1 MQVFVRRGQVWEKKI
16 ITDHWSYMDWR
27 MKISIIWELLV
38 IGYLVLLTYSR
49 MQKLVWKSIFATNL
63 NSSKYEEGFDSSD
76 NQMEDIKDDVL
87 YKFCLS
93 FNEMARKEMLGTD
106 RLWLC
111 GIIPSN
117 ADIRSAHWKTRQH
130 LGKRIWRWRKE
141 CRNYKMLIVLKSCRW
156 LW

>member
-1 MQVFVRRGQVWEKKI
+1 MRKEDYYRSLIIYGLTDEDFDNMGIIGDWVFSAAYIFQNAEIGVEIHFRKK
-16 ITDHWSYMDWR
+16 SNGVYQ
-27 MKISIIWELLV
+27 SIN
-38 IGYLVLLTYSR
+38 VLPLD
-49 MQKLVWKSIFATNL
+49 ATNL

-117 ADIRSAHWKTRQH
+117 ADIRSAH
-130 LGKRIWRWRKE
+130 
-141 CRNYKMLIVLKSCRW
+141 
-156 LW
+156 